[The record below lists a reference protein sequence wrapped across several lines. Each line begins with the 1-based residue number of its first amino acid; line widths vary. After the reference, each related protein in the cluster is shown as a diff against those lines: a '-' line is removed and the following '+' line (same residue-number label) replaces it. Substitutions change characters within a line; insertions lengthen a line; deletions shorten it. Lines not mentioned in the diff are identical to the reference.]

1 MKQLYDQLTYDISK
15 IVTNKYSTSF
25 SLGILAL
32 NKKFRHHIYA
42 IYGLVRVA
50 DEIVDTFHDKDKK
63 KLLDELKSETHKAIQ
78 RKISTNPILH
88 SFQLTVNKFNIPLD
102 LVDSFFYSMEMDI
115 YQGNYN
121 REEYDKYVYG
131 SAEVVGLMCLKVF
144 INGNQEMYEKLRP
157 QARALGSAFQ
167 KVNFLRDLGSDVS
180 ERNRI
185 YLPNVFDVK
194 KITDEEK
201 NKLVN
206 ETEEEFKLALDGI
219 KKLPLEAKIGVYSA
233 YLYYKALLKK
243 VKKSSVQT
251 LLSRRIRVPNFHKFI
266 LMIKAFIDAKFLKRV

>member
-63 KLLDELKSETHKAIQ
+63 KLLDELKSETHKVIQ
-78 RKISTNPILH
+78 QKISTNPILH

-102 LVDSFFYSMEMDI
+102 LVDAFFYSMEMDI

-121 REEYDKYVYG
+121 REDYDKYVYG

-185 YLPNVFDVK
+185 YLPSVFDVK

-206 ETEEEFKLALDGI
+206 ETEKEFNLALDGI
-219 KKLPLEAKIGVYSA
+219 KKLPIEAKIGVYSA

-251 LLSRRIRVPNFHKFI
+251 LLNRRIRVPNFHKFI
-266 LMIKAFIDAKFLKRV
+266 LMIKAFIDTKFLKRV